1 MSLKSGA
8 GVGGDEGGEVSDTR
22 APSSVVTPLCAVMTR
37 PAQVASSVIFLNLN
51 LVNTVEA
58 MLPDTCV
65 GS

>member
-8 GVGGDEGGEVSDTR
+8 GVGGGAEVSGTR
-22 APSSVVTPLCAVMTR
+22 APSSGVTPSCAVMTG